1 MAEENTLN
9 VEQHIDNLIETS
21 LQKLNITGTKN
32 ENNEEKQTPADV
44 DGFNTALHQY
54 LEIEEEVKVLLT
66 ALKQRNQKKKE
77 LGLSLSSY
85 LQDNKTILKELPK
98 TDNTTQN
105 QEEIASINLEGTPA
119 KIVDILDEYIR
130 PAVASDGGNIAFKSY
145 NEDSKVVSVILQ
157 GACSGCPSSTV
168 TLKNGIENMLK
179 QLIPGK
185 IGQVVAVN
193 H

>member
-85 LQDNKTILKELPK
+85 LQDNKINNVNLNGSYQGKKLVSTVSTKSVGFNKVSVTEAIYDELKNDE
-98 TDNTTQN
+98 DVF
-105 QEEIASINLEGTPA
+105 A
-119 KIVDILDEYIR
+119 KIMEAI
-130 PAVASDGGNIAFKSY
+130 SKKSIMKEIY
-145 NEDSKVVSVILQ
+145 NVKIVNEKAKSKTEKIQNNLSTAEALLED
-157 GACSGCPSSTV
+157 
-168 TLKNGIENMLK
+168 
-179 QLIPGK
+179 
-185 IGQVVAVN
+185 
-193 H
+193 

>member
-32 ENNEEKQTPADV
+32 ENNEEKQKPADV

-85 LQDNKTILKELPK
+85 LQDNKINNVNLNGSYQGKKLVSTVSTKSIGFNKVSVTEAIYDELKNDE
-98 TDNTTQN
+98 DVF
-105 QEEIASINLEGTPA
+105 A
-119 KIVDILDEYIR
+119 KIMEAI
-130 PAVASDGGNIAFKSY
+130 SKKSIMKEIY
-145 NEDSKVVSVILQ
+145 NVKIVNEKAKSKTEKIQNNLSTAEALLED
-157 GACSGCPSSTV
+157 
-168 TLKNGIENMLK
+168 
-179 QLIPGK
+179 
-185 IGQVVAVN
+185 
-193 H
+193 

>member
-85 LQDNKTILKELPK
+85 LQDNKINNVNLNGSYQGKKLVSTVSTKSVGFNKVSVTEAIYDELK
-98 TDNTTQN
+98 TD
-105 QEEIASINLEGTPA
+105 EDVFA
-119 KIVDILDEYIR
+119 KIMEAI
-130 PAVASDGGNIAFKSY
+130 SKKSIMKEIY
-145 NEDSKVVSVILQ
+145 NVKIVNEKAKSKTEKIQNNLSTAEALLED
-157 GACSGCPSSTV
+157 
-168 TLKNGIENMLK
+168 
-179 QLIPGK
+179 
-185 IGQVVAVN
+185 
-193 H
+193 

>member
-85 LQDNKTILKELPK
+85 LQDNKINNVNLNGSYQGKKLVSTVSTKSVGFNKVSVTEAIYDELKNDE
-98 TDNTTQN
+98 DVF
-105 QEEIASINLEGTPA
+105 A
-119 KIVDILDEYIR
+119 KIMEAI
-130 PAVASDGGNIAFKSY
+130 SKKSIMKEIY
-145 NEDSKVVSVILQ
+145 NVKIVNEKAKSKKEKIQDNLSTAEALLED
-157 GACSGCPSSTV
+157 
-168 TLKNGIENMLK
+168 
-179 QLIPGK
+179 
-185 IGQVVAVN
+185 
-193 H
+193 